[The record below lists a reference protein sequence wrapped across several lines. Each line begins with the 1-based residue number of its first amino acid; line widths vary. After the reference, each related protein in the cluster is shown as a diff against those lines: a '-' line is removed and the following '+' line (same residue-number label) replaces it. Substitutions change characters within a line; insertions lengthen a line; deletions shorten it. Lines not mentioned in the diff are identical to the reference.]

1 MIEELVKK
9 YQVSHDKEILEEII
23 RLNKDTIDFY
33 LNNIQVLNYEE
44 MYDYA
49 IEGLMKAIISYK
61 CKWKT
66 FIMYADM
73 YIKRAIFSNLVRE
86 TNDSE
91 NLFPSFLEIKKIIE
105 NRYGVTLEK
114 DFSIFDDILEEMI
127 RRGLFR
133 KDEYEIAKRNIL
145 IVLQDYNKSLATLE
159 PNEDY
164 SDIPFD
170 LEFDIPNLKNLL
182 MTLLGERKYLMLA
195 YQYGLFGLP
204 KLTQREI
211 GEKFNLKLGSIHNIN
226 LNSLKKIKIYF
237 NNVNNKHTDGNYY
250 AKF

>member
-9 YQVSHDKEILEEII
+9 YQVSHDKKILEEII
-23 RLNKDTIDFY
+23 RLSKDIIDFY
-33 LNNIQVLNYEE
+33 LNISGANYEE

-49 IEGLMKAIISYK
+49 IEGLIKAIISYN
-61 CKWKT
+61 CKWKS
-66 FIMYADM
+66 FIRYADK

-91 NLFPSFLEIKKIIE
+91 NLFPCFLEIKKIVE

-127 RRGLFR
+127 RRGIFTR
-133 KDEYEIAKRNIL
+133 SEYEIVKRNIL
-145 IVLQDYNKSLATLE
+145 IVLQDYKKSLVTLE

-170 LEFDIPNLKNLL
+170 LALDISNLKDLL
-182 MTLLGERKYLMLA
+182 ITILGERKYLMLA

-211 GEKFNLKLGSIHNIN
+211 GEKFNLKTSTIHDHNV
-226 LNSLKKIKIYF
+226 NSLIKIQMYF
-237 NNVNNKHTDGNYY
+237 RNINNKHTEGNYY

>member
-9 YQVSHDKEILEEII
+9 YQVSHDKKVLEEII
-23 RLNKDTIDFY
+23 RESKDIIDFY
-33 LNNIQVLNYEE
+33 LNTLDLNYEE

-49 IEGLMKAIISYK
+49 IEGLIKAIISYN
-61 CKWKT
+61 CKWKL
-66 FIMYADM
+66 FFNYADKH
-73 YIKRAIFSNLVRE
+73 IKRAILSNLGRE
-86 TNDSE
+86 TNDDE
-91 NLFPSFLEIKKIIE
+91 NLFSSFLEIKKIIE

-127 RRGLFR
+127 ERGIFTR
-133 KDEYEIAKRNIL
+133 NEYEIVKRNIL
-145 IVLQDYNKSLATLE
+145 IVLQDYNKSLIPLE
-159 PNEDY
+159 SFEDY

-170 LEFDIPNLKNLL
+170 LDFDIPNLQNLL
-182 MTLLGERKYLMLA
+182 ITILGERKYLMLA

-211 GEKFNLKLGSIHNIN
+211 GEKFNLKTSTIHDHNIN
-226 LNSLKKIKIYF
+226 SLRKIQMYF
-237 NNVNNKHTDGNYY
+237 RNINNKHTEGDYY